1 VPERPI
7 PATLIAEVIVEWKR
21 RYGNTFPLYGNETVR
36 HDISGS
42 VRPLL
47 SSTEIPHERILAER
61 SGVSKKTISRIMSG
75 ETKTVSHEVADNL
88 ITAMDRSDVWYV
100 ELIEYLL

>member
-1 VPERPI
+1 MEEKPI
-7 PATLIAEVIVEWKR
+7 PSHLIRDIINEWKR
-21 RYGNTFPLYGNETVR
+21 QYGLTFPLYGNETVR

-61 SGVSKKTISRIMSG
+61 SGASKKTIARIMNG
-75 ETKTVSHEVADNL
+75 EIQLVPPELADRL
-88 ITAMDRSDVWYV
+88 LTAMDKNDCWYV
-100 ELIEYLL
+100 ELREYL